1 MSRLDQHLD
10 PDVLTL
16 LAIGEP
22 VATPEEND
30 HLASCERC
38 GSELSALTRTVVAG
52 RSTVLL
58 EDLETPPERVWSRIS
73 EELGLT
79 RTSTAPAPDSSSAP
93 RSEVSPAAAVASET
107 PVNASDLSRVD
118 GVARSAEDTASGPSA
133 GESGPPATR
142 RRSGLLRSLFVL
154 AASIAILG
162 VAFGAWTATRQVA
175 TVELASA
182 ELAAFPDHPGAEGT
196 AVVVERGDDR
206 VLEITLDA
214 DVDPDSNREVWLI
227 TEDASAIV
235 SLGVLEG
242 RTGEFVVPD
251 DIDLREYVLVDVS
264 DEPVDGDP
272 THSGDSIVRGPLDF
286 A

>member
-22 VATPEEND
+22 VATSEENE

-38 GSELSALTRTVVAG
+38 ARELSALTRTVVAG
-52 RSTVLL
+52 RSTLLL
-58 EDLETPPERVWSRIS
+58 EDLETPPERVWTRIS
-73 EELGLT
+73 EELGLAATPEPADAPTDAAADAPPLT
-79 RTSTAPAPDSSSAP
+79 RRDARTRAAEAEVPVAEPSRPSPAPA
-93 RSEVSPAAAVASET
+93 
-107 PVNASDLSRVD
+107 
-118 GVARSAEDTASGPSA
+118 
-133 GESGPPATR
+133 R
-142 RRSGLLRSLFVL
+142 RRTGLLRGLFVL
-154 AASIAILG
+154 AASIAVLG
-162 VAFGAWTATRQVA
+162 VGIGAWTATRQA
-175 TVELASA
+175 TVVELASA
-182 ELAAFPDHPGAEGT
+182 ELAAFPEHPGAEGS
-196 AVVVERGDDR
+196 AVVVERGDER
-206 VLEITLDA
+206 VLEVTLEA

-235 SLGVLEG
+235 SLGILEG
-242 RTGEFVVPD
+242 RSGEFVVPEN
-251 DIDLREYVLVDVS
+251 IDLREYVLVDVS